1 MSKKTNLSKAIV
13 MSILLGASVTVGG
26 RVLLLKNRRIS
37 F

>member
-26 RVLLLKNRRIS
+26 AGC
-37 F
+37 FC